1 MQRWLQ
7 GRHILMFLDNAPTH
21 CEMDLTNIELSFLP
35 KNTTSATQPLDAGVI
50 RSFKVAYRRNFL
62 HAIRAFLPLGFPEED
77 HSERLRS
84 TNEIVKGFDLLH
96 AMEWV
101 VLAWDCVKPSTIVNC
116 FAHCGF
122 PVEAN
127 VVDCEDNSAIDELAT
142 LFQEVFLQR
151 PEDMLIEENLETS
164 DEVDVSPGWKNRAI
178 TSIAADI
185 MQSSECEG
193 EELIESVDDS
203 EHSVFIIPSVSEVT
217 VSWNIVY
224 RFLISKQRD
233 PKLDDSIHEVD
244 KFMRSVHS

>member
-1 MQRWLQ
+1 M
-7 GRHILMFLDNAPTH
+7 T
-21 CEMDLTNIELSFLP
+21 
-35 KNTTSATQPLDAGVI
+35 
-50 RSFKVAYRRNFL
+50 SFKVAYRRNFL
-62 HAIRAFLPLGFPEED
+62 HAICAFLPLGFLEED

-96 AMEWV
+96 TMEWV

-122 PVEAN
+122 SVEAN
-127 VVDCEDNSAIDELAT
+127 VVDCDDNSAIDELAK
-142 LFQEVFLQR
+142 LSGDFLTASR
-151 PEDMLIEENLETS
+151 RYVETS

-185 MQSSECEG
+185 MQSSECEE
-193 EELIESVDDS
+193 EELIESIDDS
-203 EHSVFIIPSVSEVT
+203 EHSALIIPSVSEVT

-224 RFLISKQRD
+224 SKLRD

-244 KFMRSVHS
+244 KFMRSVHSKSKYELSLFEVESRRLKIYYIWKHDCDIYV